1 MANLKAIRRRIT
13 SVTSTQ
19 KITRA
24 MKMVAAARLRKAQE
38 AVEKFRAYADL
49 TEQVLAEVASGASAE
64 DHPLLER
71 REPSRSVVLTLT
83 SDKGLCGA
91 FNSSLCRDVMRHM
104 GALKGDRAV
113 AVIGKKGV
121 DFFGHRDVQID
132 QKYPGVW
139 EELGYAVAAT
149 LARELSKRYA
159 SGELDSI
166 DLAFN
171 EFVSMI
177 SQRPVFK
184 RLLPVVLPEREEE
197 CGEPIVGP
205 AGFIFEPDRK
215 ELLGKLLPKY
225 IEVQVFRA
233 LLESNA
239 AEQAARMTAM
249 DAATNNAAEM
259 IDHLTLIYNRARQ
272 SAITNELMDIVGG
285 AEALQD

>member
-13 SVTSTQ
+13 SVGSTQ

-49 TEQVLAEVASGASAE
+49 TEKVLAEVASGASAE

-71 REPSRSVVLTLT
+71 RKPSHSVVVTLT
-83 SDKGLCGA
+83 SDRGLCGA
-91 FNSSLCRDVMRHM
+91 FNSNLCRDVMRQL
-104 GALKGDRAV
+104 GEFEGEKGV
-113 AVIGKKGV
+113 GIIGKKGA
-121 DFFGHRDVQID
+121 DFFGHRDVPID
-132 QKYPGVW
+132 KKYPGVW
-139 EELGYAVAAT
+139 DDLGYGVAAKI
-149 LARELSKRYA
+149 AGELSHRYA
-159 SGELDSI
+159 EGELDRI
-166 DLAFN
+166 DLAYN

-177 SQRPVFK
+177 SQQPTFK
-184 RLLPVVLPEREEE
+184 RLLPVVVPEKKEGDEAQ
-197 CGEPIVGP
+197 VAGP

-225 IEVQVFRA
+225 VEVQVYRA
-233 LLESNA
+233 MLESNA